1 MKITFRKILMVFLT
15 SQTLAHFEDP
25 LYLIAKLSFQILAIF
40 SENIIN
46 LDPPKKLHNRTD
58 PICRK
63 WMQISKFVF
72 SKYSGQPKSNIKI
85 QIEIPR
91 IDLL

>member
-1 MKITFRKILMVFLT
+1 MNNLSSYCGLVDAKIKSSDKDLPIF
-15 SQTLAHFEDP
+15 
-25 LYLIAKLSFQILAIF
+25 AIF
-40 SENIIN
+40 AKNPIN
-46 LDPPKKLHNRTD
+46 PDPPKKLHNRTD
-58 PICRK
+58 PMCRK

-85 QIEIPR
+85 QIEMPR

>member
-1 MKITFRKILMVFLT
+1 MKITFRNILT
-15 SQTLAHFEDP
+15 ILAHFEDP
-25 LYLIAKLSFQILAIF
+25 LSYLITKLEFVIF
-40 SENIIN
+40 DKNLIN
-46 LDPPKKLHNRTD
+46 LDPPNKKLYNRTD

-63 WMQISKFVF
+63 WMQVSKFVF

-85 QIEIPR
+85 QTEIPR

>member
-1 MKITFRKILMVFLT
+1 MKITFRNILT
-15 SQTLAHFEDP
+15 ILAHFEDP
-25 LYLIAKLSFQILAIF
+25 LSYLITKLEFVIF
-40 SENIIN
+40 DKNLIN
-46 LDPPKKLHNRTD
+46 LDPPNKKLYNRTD
-58 PICRK
+58 TICRK
-63 WMQISKFVF
+63 WMQVSKFVF